1 MTLEEAI
8 RTAISYETRIRNVYR
23 EAAEQTL
30 EEAGKSFL
38 ESMGD
43 DEQHHLDYLKDRLDE
58 WKKTGS
64 LSAEK
69 LETAIP
75 SNERIAEEMAK
86 FKERMSEKSLGD
98 QKRIL
103 SRALR
108 VEVETSGFYRKMA
121 KEMSDEAQAMFARFL
136 EIEEH
141 HIAAVQMQLDYV
153 TKTGYWFDFKEFD
166 ME

>member
-23 EAAEQTL
+23 EAAENTP
-30 EEAGKSFL
+30 EKAGKRFL
-38 ESMGD
+38 EAMGD
-43 DEQHHLDYLKDRLDE
+43 EEQHHLDYLEEQLTA
-58 WKKTGS
+58 WKKTGR
-64 LSAEK
+64 LNAEK
-69 LETAIP
+69 LETAVP
-75 SNERIAEEMAK
+75 SNERIAEEMAQY
-86 FKERMSEKSLGD
+86 KERMSEKSLGD

-108 VEVETSGFYRKMA
+108 VEMETSGFYRTMA
-121 KEMSDEAQAMFARFL
+121 KEMSDEAQAMFSRFL
-136 EIEEH
+136 EIEER

-153 TKTGYWFDFKEFD
+153 SKTGYWFDFKEFD